1 MANLYEIDQAILD
14 CIDPETGEIVDC
26 EQLSRLTMER
36 DTKVENIALWMKN
49 LKSDIEAYKAEAEAF
64 TARKKSAE
72 SKLNSLNRYLSE
84 YLDGKK
90 FASSKVQIS
99 FTSTT
104 SVAVAEGAELPE
116 EYRRVTVKVDPDKK
130 AIKTALES
138 GAKIE
143 GCELIHS
150 RSMTIK

>member
-1 MANLYEIDQAILD
+1 MANLYEIDRAILE
-14 CIDPETGEIVDC
+14 CIDSETGEVVDC

-36 DTKVENIALWMKN
+36 GTKVENIALWIKN

-84 YLDGKK
+84 YLDGQK
-90 FASSKVQIS
+90 FASPRVQIS
-99 FTSTT
+99 FTSAT

-116 EYRRVTVKVDPDKK
+116 EYLRTTVKKDPDKK

-138 GAKIE
+138 GVQID
-143 GCELIHS
+143 GCELVRN
-150 RSMTIK
+150 RSMIIK